1 MSKSFFFL
9 SAALL
14 LGIAPRLEAQATGG
28 QARVAIPPATVARMV
43 KVEKIKTRTK
53 GATLRKP
60 SASQRGPDP
69 STLIPVVGP
78 NGERRYARPKSSI
91 K

>member
-14 LGIAPRLEAQATGG
+14 VGIAPKLEAQAAGSE
-28 QARVAIPPATVARMV
+28 ARVAIPPAAVARMV
-43 KVEKIKTRTK
+43 AVKKPTTK
-53 GATLRKP
+53 GTTLRKP
-60 SASQRGPDP
+60 SASQRAPDP
-69 STLIPVVGP
+69 STLVVEIGP
-78 NGERRYARPKSSI
+78 NGERRLARPKPRV